1 MADKIKKVSIN
12 TIEKAIEASYISEK
26 TIEWNGISIL
36 VKPNLT
42 LKDMLSFVDAV
53 VKNCFSE
60 DGTFMPE
67 TKNFAIRNYIVEYYT
82 NISLPSNVEKRYD
95 LLYHQDFL
103 DAVIAN
109 IDSSQFDA
117 IIDAIDEKVAHIA
130 QSNIEAITKQMNDLC
145 SSFDNITTRMEEVF
159 SVADKDSLAGVIKAF
174 GDGKIDEEKIAKAVL
189 KYSNKP
195 VMMSNVSN

>member
-12 TIEKAIEASYISEK
+12 TIEKAIETSYISEK
-26 TIEWNGISIL
+26 TIEWNGVSIL

-189 KYSNKP
+189 KYSNKTGDDE
-195 VMMSNVSN
+195 